1 MNSICANQFISRKLM
16 GFFAIRHSG
25 SDKFD
30 IDDALISLSKGA
42 NNLINLAPKYQ
53 SLVDQD
59 LSLDHIINTQRNEP
73 DQGKLFGLYQALTF
87 ITSHQMSGFNALSY
101 GNEISEHF
109 LK

>member
-59 LSLDHIINTQRNEP
+59 LSLDHIINAQRADLIPSSKWGEAMNQIKENFSVST
-73 DQGKLFGLYQALTF
+73 K
-87 ITSHQMSGFNALSY
+87 H
-101 GNEISEHF
+101 
-109 LK
+109 

>member
-1 MNSICANQFISRKLM
+1 M

-59 LSLDHIINTQRNEP
+59 LSLDHIINTQRADLIPSSKWGEAINQLGNEP
-73 DQGKLFGLYQALTF
+73 DQGKLFGLY
-87 ITSHQMSGFNALSY
+87 
-101 GNEISEHF
+101 
-109 LK
+109 